1 MISEVLKTSEIF
13 KRMEKAKHSIRFE
26 SRVDN
31 HGRVN
36 LSKHVDALQLPPG
49 SVVTV
54 KIFGGSLSKRLTA
67 LGVTDEEIEQIGEQQ
82 MEDREHVESFL
93 SSQGAL
99 RKSGYKKRA
108 ARL

>member
-1 MISEVLKTSEIF
+1 
-13 KRMEKAKHSIRFE
+13 MEKAKHSVRFE
-26 SRVDN
+26 ARIDRQ
-31 HGRVN
+31 GTVN
-36 LSKHVDALQLPPG
+36 LFKHVGALQLSPG

-54 KIFGGSLSKRLTA
+54 KIFGGSLSKQLTV